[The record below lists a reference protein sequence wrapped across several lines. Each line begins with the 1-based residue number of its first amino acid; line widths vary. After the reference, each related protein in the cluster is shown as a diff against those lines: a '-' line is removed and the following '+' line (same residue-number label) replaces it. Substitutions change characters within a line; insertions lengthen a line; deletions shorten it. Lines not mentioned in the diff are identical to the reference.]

1 MTKIFT
7 APIFPTGVIAIADAD
22 RRYSEDFDKNNF
34 EFDDKWD
41 FVTKQR
47 SNKFESV
54 LDHPSLTD
62 MKSWIVKTASQFLK
76 YTIKLK
82 HKKLFITDSWININ
96 NFLKTHIIIQLI
108 QVLWSFNLLL
118 HGNWRILH
126 VKHLF
131 S

>member
-7 APIFPTGVIAIADAD
+7 APIFPTGVVAIADAD

-41 FVTKQR
+41 VVTKQR

-54 LDHPSLTD
+54 LDHPSLAD

-76 YTIKLK
+76 ETIKLK
-82 HKKLFITDSWININ
+82 HKKL
-96 NFLKTHIIIQLI
+96 
-108 QVLWSFNLLL
+108 
-118 HGNWRILH
+118 
-126 VKHLF
+126 
-131 S
+131 